1 MKGISTKVKGLSP
14 KDVVSQRRG
23 ARYRYSDMSSHYCIA
38 RRNLAVPTVDK
49 TAYVRRN

>member
-1 MKGISTKVKGLSP
+1 VKGNVFLRI
-14 KDVVSQRRG
+14 VL
-23 ARYRYSDMSSHYCIA
+23 IA